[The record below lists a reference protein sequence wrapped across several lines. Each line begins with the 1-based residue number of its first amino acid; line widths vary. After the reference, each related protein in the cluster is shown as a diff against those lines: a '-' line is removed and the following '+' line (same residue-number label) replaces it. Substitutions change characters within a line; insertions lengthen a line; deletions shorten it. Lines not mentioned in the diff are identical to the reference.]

1 MEIMNLNMSW
11 ADIDEYDRRLN
22 KYLNHK
28 NELVLNQ
35 ENIIL
40 INLIDLFDGDKRL
53 ILTNK
58 VLDELTK
65 IIIGKKGYYLK
76 KISNDCGI
84 NTIWC
89 KTDTNLN
96 EYNLYNRYFKL
107 TFREY
112 NDNQYSYNLAYWMLK
127 KRVNE
132 VIYKYLQNNN
142 Y

>member
-112 NDNQYSYNLAYWMLK
+112 NDNQYSYNLTYWMLK

>member
-53 ILTNK
+53 ILTNE

-107 TFREY
+107 TFNEY
-112 NDNQYSYNLAYWMLK
+112 NENQYSYNLVYWMLK

>member
-22 KYLNHK
+22 KYLNYK
-28 NELVLNQ
+28 NELLLNQ
-35 ENIIL
+35 NNIIL

-53 ILTNK
+53 ILTNQ

-65 IIIGKKGYYLK
+65 IIVGKKGYYLK
-76 KISNDCGI
+76 KIANDCGI

-142 Y
+142 F

>member
-53 ILTNK
+53 ILTNE

-96 EYNLYNRYFKL
+96 EYNLYNRYFEL
-107 TFREY
+107 TFKEY

>member
-28 NELVLNQ
+28 NELLLNQ

-40 INLIDLFDGDKRL
+40 INLIDLFDGDKKL
-53 ILTNK
+53 ILTNQ

-65 IIIGKKGYYLK
+65 IIVGKKGYYLK

-132 VIYKYLQNNN
+132 VIYKYLQKNN

>member
-11 ADIDEYDRRLN
+11 ADIDEYDRRLS

-53 ILTNK
+53 ILTNE